1 MKTFQ
6 QFILECDSIQET
18 SLNRVRAKSEK
29 GGMAIMSAQRGDK
42 SKKENKIQEWKRQA

>member
-6 QFILECDSIQET
+6 EFVLECSNLQET
-18 SLNRVRAKSEK
+18 SLTRVMSKSQK

-42 SKKENKIQEWKRQA
+42 SKSENKARSKQL

>member
-6 QFILECDSIQET
+6 EFMVECHYIQET
-18 SLNRVRAKSEK
+18 SLNRVRSKSEK

-42 SKKENKIQEWKRQA
+42 